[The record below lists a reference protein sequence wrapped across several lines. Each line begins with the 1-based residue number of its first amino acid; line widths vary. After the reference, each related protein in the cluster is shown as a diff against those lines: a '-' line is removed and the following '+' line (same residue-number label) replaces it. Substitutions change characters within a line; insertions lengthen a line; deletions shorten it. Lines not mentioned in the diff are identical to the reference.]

1 MCIADEK
8 RLTTLARAYRH
19 DGCGEETVVSGDDY
33 VLLECPFRTVD
44 ATFCCGCDD
53 FVSLDSVAWSD
64 SQECIA
70 AYRKR
75 VYDSVPF
82 WRGVY
87 LLLIGNAYE
96 GAVNLNL
103 DRTGHPIE
111 HD

>member
-1 MCIADEK
+1 MSIADEK

-19 DGCGEETVVSGDDY
+19 NACGEETVVSGDDY
-33 VLLECPFRTVD
+33 VLLECPFRPVD
-44 ATFCCGCDD
+44 ATYCCGCSQM
-53 FVSLDSVAWSD
+53 VPLDAVAWSD
-64 SQECIA
+64 SQENIA

-75 VYDSVPF
+75 VHASVPF

-103 DRTGHPIE
+103 DRTGHPIQ